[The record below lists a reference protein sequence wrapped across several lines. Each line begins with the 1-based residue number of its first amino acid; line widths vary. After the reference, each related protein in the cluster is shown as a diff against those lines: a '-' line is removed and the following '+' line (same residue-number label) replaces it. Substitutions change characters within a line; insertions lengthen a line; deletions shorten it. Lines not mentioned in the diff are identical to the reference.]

1 MKIGPLLLIVAA
13 LAGCRSAAT
22 KASGQQPQPQPAGAA
37 RASTEQP
44 VPVEFGRRPRNT
56 PMTSDNMP
64 FFDTVKHCMLT
75 TRKIDTVTKGPAYEA
90 CVEGQEHTLLVLA
103 DAINAGKFDEADI
116 VRCAKAS
123 RTAYEGMWYCL
134 NGKPY

>member
-1 MKIGPLLLIVAA
+1 MSNRTILLLLASLAA
-13 LAGCRSAAT
+13 CSAPQK
-22 KASGQQPQPQPAGAA
+22 KAAEQPPQPTATTPAPV
-37 RASTEQP
+37 EQP
-44 VPVEFGRRPRNT
+44 VPVEFGRRPPNK

-75 TRKIDTVTKGPAYEA
+75 TRQVDTMDKGPAYET
-90 CVEGQEHTLLVLA
+90 CIQIQEHNRLVLA
-103 DAINAGKFDEADI
+103 EAIDSHKLEEANI
-116 VRCAKAS
+116 IRCAKAS